1 MTNHLARWTLSSMFV
16 ALMASG
22 LDVPAFGQR
31 PYYATPPPESGPTP
45 MRPYGESGGC
55 SEEPAVLHRCALE
68 KAKTFNPPRTPD
80 GRPDFQG

>member
-1 MTNHLARWTLSSMFV
+1 VSKSVESTVTEGAITVTNHLASWTLSSMFV

-55 SEEPAVLHRCALE
+55 
-68 KAKTFNPPRTPD
+68 
-80 GRPDFQG
+80 